1 MANVIDTALLSF
13 ILAELSILYG
23 ILLNVNKIFNM
34 LAWFHLQLDKKFQTV
49 LISQLVVIK
58 GRIFS
63 VANTIKIIKI
73 I

>member
-34 LAWFHLQLDKKFQTV
+34 LA
-49 LISQLVVIK
+49 
-58 GRIFS
+58 
-63 VANTIKIIKI
+63 
-73 I
+73 